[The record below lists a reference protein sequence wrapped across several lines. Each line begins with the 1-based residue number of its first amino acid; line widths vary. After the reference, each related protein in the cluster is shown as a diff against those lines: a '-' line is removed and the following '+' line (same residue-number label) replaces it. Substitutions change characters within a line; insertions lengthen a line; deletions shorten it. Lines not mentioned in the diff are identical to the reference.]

1 MRTHLPLLPAFAAL
15 IVAGC
20 NTAPI
25 PPGKPVDIPTALQ
38 QVAAGL
44 CAFKKDAEA
53 RRLGSF
59 DSVTVEL
66 DLTIDGAKDPPVAVA
81 PDIQFMPTVSYGQTI
96 SVTKGSKLTLTL
108 KNVGACDMSK

>member
-1 MRTHLPLLPAFAAL
+1 M
-15 IVAGC
+15 IAGC

-38 QVAAGL
+38 QVSVGL
-44 CAFKKDAEA
+44 CTFKKDAET
-53 RRLGSF
+53 RKQGSF

-66 DLTIDGAKDPPVAVA
+66 DLTIDGAKNPPVAVA

-96 SVTKGSKLTLTL
+96 SVTKGSKLILTL
-108 KNVGACDMSK
+108 KMPATCPNS

>member
-1 MRTHLPLLPAFAAL
+1 MRTPLSFLPAFAAL
-15 IVAGC
+15 MVAGC

-38 QVAAGL
+38 QVSAGL
-44 CAFKKDAEA
+44 CAFKKDAET
-53 RRLGSF
+53 RKQGSF

-108 KNVGACDMSK
+108 KMPATCPNS